1 MTEGLRIYHNN
12 RRYVLDRV
20 SIKTL
25 SDEEL
30 DNLKWLVNYEQV
42 RRMKEG
48 IDALGK
54 LVRPEKSNDT

>member
-30 DNLKWLVNYEQV
+30 IRLNDLSSREYL
-42 RRMKEG
+42 RRIQEKVG
-48 IDALGK
+48 II
-54 LVRPEKSNDT
+54 VRPEK